1 MANYSNLDSY
11 IIARVY
17 ENANNEIS
25 GQDMQDVLLQIVQD
39 MGKSGYICQGVATT
53 STTPP
58 VSSDSNIFYFAEG
71 AGTYTNFGGLVVG
84 VGELA
89 LFFWNGSTWDKES
102 CNIVE
107 IIDNLTTNDSTKA
120 LSAKQGKVLNDALQA
135 LRQTLDS
142 MDILDNVAGSAVGLL
157 NPIAEN
163 AEFTFRE
170 SGAKGDGAALIN
182 SIKGKTLAWNQ
193 LLDIVSISG
202 SVNGIDYSINNGL
215 ITLNGTATAIT
226 AIAISVNSVGI
237 PVGHK
242 VLFRISQNF
251 NFGANSL
258 ILHNGWEI
266 SADLSVGSVIVE
278 SNSAV
283 PGYWILRIDEGVS
296 FTNDSFYLGISDLTL
311 LEIDNLTTVEEV
323 EAWLAT
329 NVGLR
334 SYYPFNAGELKSN
347 DAQSIVTVGRNQW
360 DEVITLNKMIDA
372 STGAIFGAGGWF
384 ISANYIPVFPNTQYC
399 FRIPVEYGTRRIAFY
414 DVGYNFIKSDG
425 WYGVDSD
432 YEVITT
438 PSEARYCLF
447 EGQGAVYNH
456 DICINL
462 SDASFNGQY
471 EPYWKNTLE
480 LNIKTL
486 TGKKDGQGASVTIFP
501 DGAGGAGSVY
511 DELRKSVA
519 YKRFGIVDLGDL
531 DWTYSEHIT
540 GGNSDKS
547 GFYAN
552 NPNGILLG
560 PNNIAPIALC
570 GRYLVDSINNLYDGA
585 DKKLSYSS
593 SFSLRISDSGAG
605 TDAATFKAAMAGV
618 KLVYLLATPETY
630 VLDTPLKMNYK
641 VAKGGT
647 EERVSPNSDGISAP
661 MVEEVQYPMQT
672 KGDAGYDISVTD
684 GNPATINLTLPI
696 DATGAVF
703 LTCGGA
709 TFSALISA
717 GQATLSISGIASGT
731 YTFVAMYSGDEKYAP
746 FSVSDTVTIS

>member
-1 MANYSNLDSY
+1 MANYANLEAFIQSK
-11 IIARVY
+11 VY
-17 ENANNEIS
+17 ENANNEIT
-25 GQDMQDVLLQIVQD
+25 GQGLQDTLLEMVKEL
-39 MGKSGYICQGVATT
+39 GKSGYICQGVATT

-71 AGTYTNFGGLVVG
+71 AGIYTNFGGLVVG

-89 LFFWNGSTWDKES
+89 LFFWNGSTWDKQS
-102 CNIVE
+102 VNVVE
-107 IIDNLTTNDSTKA
+107 IVDNLTTNDSKKA

-135 LRQTLDS
+135 LRQTLAS

-163 AEFTFRE
+163 AEFAFQK
-170 SGAKGDGAALIN
+170 SGSKGDGAALIN

-193 LLDIVSISG
+193 LLDIASGSG
-202 SVNGIDYSINNGL
+202 SVNGIGYSINNGL
-215 ITLNGTATAIT
+215 ITLNGTATAIAT
-226 AIAISVNSVGI
+226 ITISVNSVGI

-242 VLFRISQNF
+242 VLFSISKDF

-266 SADLSVGSVIVE
+266 SADLSSGSVIVE

-311 LEIDNLTTVEEV
+311 LGIDDLTTVEEV

-360 DEVITLNKMIDA
+360 DEEWESGYYTAEGADFADSRAIRAKNFIQVQPDTTYFWQHPYDGRIYYYDSNKNFIERTLPIY
-372 STGAIFGAGGWF
+372 GGDTF
-384 ISANYIPVFPNTQYC
+384 TTPNNCNYIKFFVFS
-399 FRIPVEYGTRRIAFY
+399 
-414 DVGYNFIKSDG
+414 DHSGY
-425 WYGVDSD
+425 
-432 YEVITT
+432 T
-438 PSEARYCLF
+438 
-447 EGQGAVYNH
+447 YNH
-456 DICINL
+456 DICINI

-486 TGKKDGQGASVTIFP
+486 TGKKDGQGASVTIVP
-501 DGAGGAGSVY
+501 DGLKGVGSVY

-519 YKRFGIVDLGDL
+519 YKRCGKRAYQAGD
-531 DWTYSEHIT
+531 E
-540 GGNSDKS
+540 
-547 GFYAN
+547 
-552 NPNGILLG
+552 
-560 PNNIAPIALC
+560 
-570 GRYLVDSINNLYDGA
+570 
-585 DKKLSYSS
+585 
-593 SFSLRISDSGAG
+593 SDSSVITDG
-605 TDAATFKAAMAGV
+605 TNTIYV
-618 KLVYLLATPETY
+618 LATPETY
-630 VLDTPLKMNYK
+630 VLDTPLKMTYR

-647 EERVSPNSDGISAP
+647 EERISPNADGISAP

-672 KGDAGYDISVTD
+672 KGDAGYEITVQD

-709 TFSALISA
+709 TFSALVSA
-717 GQATLSISGIASGT
+717 GEADLSISGIASGT
-731 YTFVAMYSGDEKYAP
+731 YTFVAMFSGDEKYAP
-746 FSVSDTVTIS
+746 FSVSGTVTIS